1 MKIFNKRARFDY
13 EIKETFEAG
22 ITLYGAEVRAI
33 RLSLVDITGSHI
45 RITGNEAFL
54 IGAKIYP
61 YKYARPDQYIE
72 NRTRKLLLHKK
83 QIISLKSKI
92 DGLGLSLVPISLY
105 DKNHLIK
112 VEIGLGK
119 GKKKYQKRETIK
131 KRDIQRD
138 IERELNPK
146 EKLKSRR

>member
-1 MKIFNKRARFDY
+1 MKTYNKRARFDY

-22 ITLYGAEVRAI
+22 ISLYGAEVKAV
-33 RLSLVDITGSHI
+33 RLGQVDITGSHI
-45 RITGNEAFL
+45 RITNGEAFL

-61 YKYARPDQYIE
+61 YKYAKPDQYDE
-72 NRTRKLLLHKK
+72 NRTRKLLLHKT

-92 DGLGLSLVPISLY
+92 DGLGLSLVPVSLY

-119 GKKKYQKRETIK
+119 GKKEYQKKESIK

-138 IERELNPK
+138 TERALDLVSED
-146 EKLKSRR
+146 

>member
-22 ITLYGAEVRAI
+22 ITLYGAEVKAI
-33 RLSLVDITGSHI
+33 RLGQVDITGSHV
-45 RITGNEAFL
+45 RITNDEAFL

-61 YKYARPDQYIE
+61 YKYARPDQYDE

-83 QIISLKSKI
+83 QIVSLKSKI
-92 DGLGLSLVPISLY
+92 EGLGLSLVPISLY

-119 GKKKYQKRETIK
+119 GKKEYQKKESIK

-138 IERELNPK
+138 IERELEPRK
-146 EKLKSRR
+146 Q

>member
-1 MKIFNKRARFDY
+1 MKIYNKRARFDY

-33 RLSLVDITGSHI
+33 RLGQVDITGSHV
-45 RITGNEAFL
+45 RITNSEAFL
-54 IGAKIYP
+54 IGSKIYP
-61 YKYARPDQYIE
+61 YKYARPDQYDE
-72 NRTRKLLLHKK
+72 NRTRKLLLHKA

-92 DGLGLSLVPISLY
+92 DGLGLNLVPISLY

-119 GKKKYQKRETIK
+119 GKKKYEKKESIK

-138 IERELNPK
+138 IERELSPK
-146 EKLKSRR
+146 NR

>member
-22 ITLYGAEVRAI
+22 ITLLGAEVKAA
-33 RLSLVDITGSHI
+33 RLGQIDINGSHV
-45 RITGNEAFL
+45 RIANDEAFL
-54 IGAKIYP
+54 VGASIYP
-61 YKYARPDQYIE
+61 YKYARPDQYNE
-72 NRTRKLLLHKK
+72 SRTRKLLLHKA

-105 DKNHLIK
+105 EKNHLIK

-119 GKKKYQKRETIK
+119 GKKKYEKKESIK

-138 IERELNPK
+138 IERELDPK
-146 EKLKSRR
+146 K